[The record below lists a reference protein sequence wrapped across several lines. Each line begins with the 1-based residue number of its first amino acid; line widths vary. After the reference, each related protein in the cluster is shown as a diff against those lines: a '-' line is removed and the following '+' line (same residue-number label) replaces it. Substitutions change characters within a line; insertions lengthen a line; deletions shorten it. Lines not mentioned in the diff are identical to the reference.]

1 MRVVVA
7 GRRSSRTG
15 AAVRDTMSMFV
26 RACRDI
32 GGLLARHDH
41 TLVVTSDADSTAD
54 RAAVEGYAAVVSKK
68 RSLQHR
74 IELVS
79 PFIPPPDLFPA
90 LRREMPALFTWRS
103 VNALSMDVARFRA
116 CMEADATII
125 VCGGTGTESTAY
137 VALAARRLLVP
148 VASFGGAASAVLT
161 ELVARR
167 AQHSSLPPTLDAG
180 VLAQDWSPEVAQ
192 HLDRWLHR
200 AGRRRDVFVVYG
212 RNIAARDAV
221 YRFLRSLDLNPLEW
235 NELVRAVGKGAPYVG
250 DVLDHGFARAQACVV
265 LFTGD
270 EYVSLRR
277 ELGGGQDSALQPR
290 PNVLFEAGMALA
302 HHPDRTLIVQ
312 LGPLREQCLKPV
324 DEQDH
329 RGVVPSRSS

>member
-1 MRVVVA
+1 
-7 GRRSSRTG
+7 
-15 AAVRDTMSMFV
+15 
-26 RACRDI
+26 
-32 GGLLARHDH
+32 
-41 TLVVTSDADSTAD
+41 
-54 RAAVEGYAAVVSKK
+54 
-68 RSLQHR
+68 
-74 IELVS
+74 
-79 PFIPPPDLFPA
+79 
-90 LRREMPALFTWRS
+90 
-103 VNALSMDVARFRA
+103 
-116 CMEADATII
+116 
-125 VCGGTGTESTAY
+125 
-137 VALAARRLLVP
+137 
-148 VASFGGAASAVLT
+148 
-161 ELVARR
+161 
-167 AQHSSLPPTLDAG
+167 
-180 VLAQDWSPEVAQ
+180 LAQDWSPEVAQ

-312 LGPLREQCLKPV
+312 LGPLRPLSDLTGRHFVQLDDSEA
-324 DEQDH
+324 
-329 RGVVPSRSS
+329 SRRAFAERLRTAECSVRMDGDWRTAGDFAGAFWHN